1 MTELPAPAPAPRSA
15 LRLGAAVVLLVLF
28 AMSVM
33 QFETDRRLRRPVEAA
48 AKTYT
53 FEIRRPA
60 EVEMIDYAPSPDFGA
75 QVVVYAAIVDAL
87 ARVRLKG
94 LDQVERDA
102 WLDVPVHLDEE
113 LAAARDLALDS
124 IEQRPG
130 WPIHRYL
137 LGKVVYTRDR
147 RTPGAE
153 IVPDRWLVPLR
164 SAARSAPGFDSA
176 AETLVAVTLEAWAT
190 IPPEGKRDAAEIF
203 SRAFLDASFVRNAWA
218 VSANAIGVDRAV
230 RAVPDSAVSLRA
242 AARAASGIG
251 EARAAE
257 TLYRRWEKAEW
268 HEREADLA
276 EMRLRTERGDWTGLV
291 AAAQTFSSR
300 HSADDFDGPEARR
313 QLEEVLRFWPR
324 DDVGNWAG
332 SRRAGIIRFFL
343 AGRMKGLDGAVL
355 AGAASSLTGV
365 PFPLQARLFLAA
377 GLVEIAE
384 ELEKGSMTRGS
395 FEWTE
400 YYVELARYHLARN
413 EREKATEA
421 LGRISPAAR
430 GECDVALV
438 SGLLSS
444 VAPTAQ
450 PIAVTSSDGVV
461 VPEAWSANG
470 MLSLCIDP
478 RAMAQR
484 HLVIDVKANGDGLV
498 EWGWNDA
505 RSGTVV
511 ASDSGASLRI
521 PLSGIEGREVF
532 FLRPALGA
540 SIVSRSAR
548 IE

>member
-1 MTELPAPAPAPRSA
+1 VSELPVPAPRGR
-15 LRLGAAVVLLVLF
+15 LRLAAAIVPLALIALSLAHFGADL
-28 AMSVM
+28 
-33 QFETDRRLRRPVEAA
+33 RLRRPVEAV
-48 AKTYT
+48 AKQYT

-60 EVEMIDYAPSPDFGA
+60 EVEMIGYAPSPDFGA
-75 QVVVYAAIVDAL
+75 QVVVYSSIVDAL
-87 ARVRLKG
+87 ARIRLKG

-102 WLDVPVHLDEE
+102 WLDVPIHLDDE

-124 IEQRPG
+124 IVQRPG

-164 SAARSAPGFDSA
+164 SAARNAPGFDSA

-190 IPPEGKRDAAEIF
+190 IPPEGKRDTETIF
-203 SRAFLDASFVRNAWA
+203 SRAFLDPSFVRNAWA
-218 VSANAIGVDRAV
+218 VSADAIGVDSAV
-230 RAVPDSAVSLRA
+230 RSVPDSAVSLRA

-251 EARAAE
+251 EAGAAD

-268 HEREADLA
+268 REREADLA
-276 EMRLRTERGDWTGLV
+276 EMRKRTERGDWIGLV
-291 AAAQTFSSR
+291 AAAQNFSSR
-300 HSADDFDGPEARR
+300 HSVGDFDGPEARK
-313 QLEEVLRFWPR
+313 QLEEALRLWPR
-324 DDVGNWAG
+324 ESAGNWAG
-332 SRRAGIIRFFL
+332 SRRAEIIRFFL
-343 AGRMKGLDGAVL
+343 AGRMKGIDGTVL

-365 PFPLQARLFLAA
+365 PFPMQARLFLAA

-395 FEWTE
+395 FEWTD
-400 YYVELARYHLARN
+400 YYVELARYHLGRN
-413 EREKATEA
+413 DRDKAAEA

-430 GECDVALV
+430 GECEAALV
-438 SGLLSS
+438 GALLARA
-444 VAPTAQ
+444 APPPQ
-450 PIAVTSSDGVV
+450 PAAVMSAGGAIVDES
-461 VPEAWSANG
+461 WSTNG
-470 MLSLCIDP
+470 MLSLCVDP
-478 RAMAQR
+478 RAMAKR
-484 HLVIDVKANGDGLV
+484 SLVVDVKAGGDGLV

-505 RSGTVV
+505 RTGTV
-511 ASDSGASLRI
+511 AAGGSGASIRV

-540 SIVSRSAR
+540 SIVSRAAR

>member
-1 MTELPAPAPAPRSA
+1 MSELSVEAPRNR
-15 LRLGAAVVLLVLF
+15 LRLAAAIVPLALIALSL
-28 AMSVM
+28 A
-33 QFETDRRLRRPVEAA
+33 QYGTDRRLRRPVEAV

-60 EVEMIDYAPSPDFGA
+60 EVEMIGFAPSPDFGA

-102 WLDVPVHLDEE
+102 WLDVPVHLDGE
-113 LAAARDLALDS
+113 LAAARELALDS
-124 IEQRPG
+124 IAQRPG

-137 LGKVVYTRDR
+137 LGKVAYTRDR

-190 IPPEGKRDAAEIF
+190 IPPEGRRDTETIF
-203 SRAFLDASFVRNAWA
+203 SRAFLDPSFVRNAWA
-218 VSANAIGVDRAV
+218 VSANAIGVGSAV

-251 EARAAE
+251 EAGAAE
-257 TLYRRWEKAEW
+257 ALYRRWERAEW
-268 HEREADLA
+268 VEREADIA
-276 EMRLRTERGDWTGLV
+276 EMRRRTERGDWSGLV
-291 AAAQTFSSR
+291 AAAQNFSSR
-300 HSADDFDGPEARR
+300 HSAGDFDGPEARK
-313 QLEEVLRFWPR
+313 QLEEALRLWPR
-324 DDVGNWAG
+324 DSVGNWAG
-332 SRRAGIIRFFL
+332 SRRAEIIRFFL
-343 AGRMKGLDGAVL
+343 DGRMKGIDGTLL
-355 AGAASSLTGV
+355 AGAASSLAGV
-365 PFPLQARLFLAA
+365 PFPMQARLFLAA
-377 GLVEIAE
+377 GLVEIAR

-395 FEWTE
+395 FEWTD

-413 EREKATEA
+413 DRDKAAEA
-421 LGRISPAAR
+421 LGRIAPGAR
-430 GECDVALV
+430 GECEAALAAA
-438 SGLLSS
+438 LLAR
-444 VAPTAQ
+444 VAPAPQ
-450 PIAVTSSDGVV
+450 PVAVTSADGTIVD
-461 VPEAWSANG
+461 EAWSTNG

-478 RAMAQR
+478 RALAKR
-484 HLVIDVKANGDGLV
+484 ALVVDVKAGGDGLV

-505 RSGTVV
+505 RSGTV
-511 ASDSGASLRI
+511 AAGGGASIRV
-521 PLSGIEGREVF
+521 PLAGIEGREVF

-540 SIVSRSAR
+540 SIVSHAAR